1 MTNFVFMGGLTV
13 QKDIKLNNVKG
24 VLIFLVVFAHLL
36 GVSKSGLENMI
47 EFIYSFHMPAFIFL
61 NGYFSKRPSIKKV
74 INLILLYVIF
84 QTFYCVYRYYAGN
97 FSVIQFTYGRPHT
110 HLWYIVSLCS
120 WYALAIF
127 LKKINGRNVI
137 KSTLLIILL
146 VASFFSR
153 FYADEIIEFIKIYYS
168 NMHTQTLSILRT
180 FVFLPFFLAGFYCSR
195 DLMSKI
201 YCSLDKFKFK
211 LFSTLAVSAL
221 IFIILDFHHDKF
233 DQLFF
238 GFLGYQKFHIE
249 NHSYTAIVFFHY
261 SLAVLGIFLLLN
273 AVGAEK
279 NKLTQWGEHS
289 LAIFLFHMIFVFPL
303 FTHNS
308 WLNEQ
313 NPDTRLVLCFTMA
326 LGVTSILGSRAF
338 NRIVKYIIQPMKYLE
353 IMYARLFNE
362 TDKNDEYKKRHI
374 V

>member
-1 MTNFVFMGGLTV
+1 M
-13 QKDIKLNNVKG
+13 QKDMKLSNVKG

-97 FSVIQFTYGRPHT
+97 FSVIQFTYGSPHT
-110 HLWYIVSLCS
+110 HLWYIVSLGS
-120 WYALAIF
+120 WYTLAII
-127 LKKINGRNVI
+127 LKKINRRI
-137 KSTLLIILL
+137 ILKLALLILL
-146 VASFFSR
+146 LGLSFYSR
-153 FYADEIIEFIKIYYS
+153 FYADQFIELIKIYYS

-195 DLMSKI
+195 DLMGKI
-201 YCSLDKFKFK
+201 YSSLEKFKFK
-211 LFSTLAVSAL
+211 LFSTLAISVL
-221 IFIILDFHHDKF
+221 VFIILDFHHDKF
-233 DQLFF
+233 NQLFF

-249 NHSYTAIVFFHY
+249 NHSYTGIVFFHY

-273 AVGAEK
+273 IVGAGK
-279 NKLTQWGEHS
+279 NKLTQWGENS
-289 LAIFLFHMIFVFPL
+289 LAIYLFHMIFVFPL

-313 NPDTRLVLCFTMA
+313 SPDTRLILCFTMA
-326 LGVTSILGSRAF
+326 LGITYLFGSRVF
-338 NRIVKYIIQPMKYLE
+338 NRIVKYLIYPMKYLE
-353 IMYARLFNE
+353 IIYARLFNQ
-362 TDKNDEYKKRHI
+362 TDKNNEYKKRH
-374 V
+374 VV

>member
-1 MTNFVFMGGLTV
+1 M

-47 EFIYSFHMPAFIFL
+47 EIIYSFHMPAFIFL
-61 NGYFSKRPSIKKV
+61 NGYFSKRPSMKKV

-110 HLWYIVSLCS
+110 HLWYIVSLGS
-120 WYALAIF
+120 WYALAII
-127 LKKINGRNVI
+127 LKKINGRNVFKAI
-137 KSTLLIILL
+137 LLILL
-146 VASFFSR
+146 LLLSFISR
-153 FYADEIIEFIKIYYS
+153 FYADQIIEFIKIYYS
-168 NMHTQTLSILRT
+168 NMHTQTISVLRT
-180 FVFLPFFLAGFYCSR
+180 FVFLPFFLAGFYCSK
-195 DLMSKI
+195 DFMNKI
-201 YCSLDKFKFK
+201 YSSLDKLKFK
-211 LFSTLAVSAL
+211 LFFILSVSVL
-221 IFIILDFHHDKF
+221 VFIILDEHHDKF

-238 GFLGYQKFHIE
+238 GFLGYQKFQIE
-249 NHSYTAIVFFHY
+249 NHSYSGIVFFHY
-261 SLAVLGIFLLLN
+261 SLAVLGIFFLLN
-273 AVGAEK
+273 AVGAGK
-279 NKLTQWGEHS
+279 NKLTQWGENS

-313 NPDTRLVLCFTMA
+313 SPDTRLVLCFTMA
-326 LGVTSILGSRAF
+326 LGITSLFGSRAF
-338 NRIVKYIIQPMKYLE
+338 NRIVKYIIHPMKYLE
-353 IMYARLFNE
+353 IIYARLIIQ

>member
-1 MTNFVFMGGLTV
+1 M

-47 EFIYSFHMPAFIFL
+47 EIIYSFHMPAFIFL

-97 FSVIQFTYGRPHT
+97 FSVIQFTYGSPHT
-110 HLWYIVSLCS
+110 HLWYIVSLGS
-120 WYALAIF
+120 WYALAII
-127 LKKINGRNVI
+127 LKKINVRKI
-137 KSTLLIILL
+137 LQAALLILL
-146 VASFFSR
+146 LGLSFYSR
-153 FYADEIIEFIKIYYS
+153 FYADQIIDFIKIYYS

-180 FVFLPFFLAGFYCSR
+180 FVFLPFFLAGFYCSK
-195 DLMSKI
+195 DLMYKI
-201 YCSLDKFKFK
+201 YSSLDKFKFK
-211 LFSTLAVSAL
+211 LFFTLSVSVL
-221 IFIILDFHHDKF
+221 VFIILDEHNDKF

-249 NHSYTAIVFFHY
+249 NLSYTGIVLFHY
-261 SLAVLGIFLLLN
+261 SLAVLGIYLILN
-273 AVGAEK
+273 AVGASK
-279 NKLTQWGEHS
+279 SKLTQWGENS

-303 FTHNS
+303 FNHNS

-313 NPDTRLVLCFTMA
+313 NPDTRLIICFTMA
-326 LGVTSILGSRAF
+326 LGITYLFGSRAF
-338 NRIVKYIIQPMKYLE
+338 NRIVKYIIYLMRYLE
-353 IMYARLFNE
+353 IIYARLLNR
-362 TDKNDEYKKRHI
+362 TDKKDEYKKRHI

>member
-1 MTNFVFMGGLTV
+1 M

-24 VLIFLVVFAHLL
+24 VLIFLVVFGHLL

-47 EFIYSFHMPAFIFL
+47 EIIYSFHMPAFIFL

-110 HLWYIVSLCS
+110 HLWYIVSLAS
-120 WYALAIF
+120 WYALALF
-127 LKKINGRNVI
+127 LKRIKGRNVL
-137 KSTLLIILL
+137 TAVVLILL
-146 VASFFSR
+146 FVLSFYSR
-153 FYADEIIEFIKIYYS
+153 FYADQIVEFIKIYYS

-201 YCSLDKFKFK
+201 YSSLDKFKFK
-211 LFSTLAVSAL
+211 LFSTLAVSVL
-221 IFIILDFHHDKF
+221 IFIILDKHNDKF

-238 GFLGYQKFHIE
+238 GFLGYQKFNIE
-249 NHSYTAIVFFHY
+249 NHSYTGIMFFHY
-261 SLAVLGIFLLLN
+261 SLAVLGMFLLLN
-273 AVGAEK
+273 AVGVQK
-279 NKLTQWGEHS
+279 NKLSQWGENS

-303 FTHNS
+303 FSHNR

-313 NPDTRLVLCFTMA
+313 NPDTRLILCFTMA
-326 LGVTSILGSRAF
+326 LGITYLFGSRAF
-338 NRIVKYIIQPMKYLE
+338 NRIVKYIIYPMKYLE
-353 IMYARLFNE
+353 VAYARLFNK
-362 TDKNDEYKKRHI
+362 TNKNNEYKKRHI

>member
-1 MTNFVFMGGLTV
+1 M

-24 VLIFLVVFAHLL
+24 VLIFSVVFGHLL
-36 GVSKSGLENMI
+36 IASKSGLENMI
-47 EFIYSFHMPAFIFL
+47 EIIYSFHMPAFIFL

-120 WYALAIF
+120 WYALAII
-127 LKKINGRNVI
+127 LKKINGRNVL
-137 KSTLLIILL
+137 KVVLLILLL
-146 VASFFSR
+146 VLSFFSR
-153 FYADEIIEFIKIYYS
+153 FYADQLIDFIKIYYS

-201 YCSLDKFKFK
+201 YSSLDKFKFK
-211 LFSTLAVSAL
+211 LFSTLAVSVL
-221 IFIILDFHHDKF
+221 VFITLDFHHDKF

-238 GFLGYQKFHIE
+238 GFLGYQKFYIE
-249 NHSYTAIVFFHY
+249 NHSYTGIVFFHY

-273 AVGAEK
+273 AVGAGK
-279 NKLTQWGEHS
+279 NKLTQWGENS

-313 NPDTRLVLCFTMA
+313 NPDTRLILCFTMA
-326 LGVTSILGSRAF
+326 LGITSLFGSCAF
-338 NRIVKYIIQPMKYLE
+338 NRIVKYIIYPMRYLE
-353 IMYARLFNE
+353 IIYARLLNQ
-362 TDKNDEYKKRHI
+362 TVKNDEYKKRHI